1 MPCSL
6 VDIPGALFHIFAVY
20 ICDCKC
26 RPNQIKS
33 TCYARSSQIR
43 AIRKKMVSI
52 MAAEASKCQLRD
64 LVKKFIP
71 ESIGKSI
78 EAACRSIFP
87 LQNVLI
93 RKVKVIKKPKF
104 DRKCSYFIHFIYSV
118 HPPAGYLQT
127 RLCRSR
133 GV

>member
-1 MPCSL
+1 
-6 VDIPGALFHIFAVY
+6 
-20 ICDCKC
+20 
-26 RPNQIKS
+26 
-33 TCYARSSQIR
+33 
-43 AIRKKMVSI
+43 MVTI

-78 EAACRSIFP
+78 EAACKGIFP

-104 DRKCSYFIHFIYSV
+104 DRR
-118 HPPAGYLQT
+118 PPRVCDVLLA
-127 RLCRSR
+127 
-133 GV
+133 

>member
-1 MPCSL
+1 MLPRAFVML
-6 VDIPGALFHIFAVY
+6 VLLSRLRLRACFD
-20 ICDCKC
+20 

-104 DRKCSYFIHFIYSV
+104 DRELIH
-118 HPPAGYLQT
+118 
-127 RLCRSR
+127 R
-133 GV
+133 

>member
-1 MPCSL
+1 
-6 VDIPGALFHIFAVY
+6 
-20 ICDCKC
+20 
-26 RPNQIKS
+26 
-33 TCYARSSQIR
+33 
-43 AIRKKMVSI
+43 MVSI

-78 EAACRSIFP
+78 EAACRGIFP

-104 DRKCSYFIHFIYSV
+104 DRKWSYPSCFFRISTSPF
-118 HPPAGYLQT
+118 
-127 RLCRSR
+127 
-133 GV
+133 